1 MSGDLN
7 SGFELF
13 PFHPVGKF
21 SRTETKYLLFLPPM
35 YSAILT
41 ATLKAWLLSL
51 TSLRPPIF
59 QYVVFVLSL
68 VTFVLAQ
75 LPSGVLAA
83 RFSLSLGVSG
93 TALLPF
99 AVACCTSSDLSN
111 RVLKWWRGKHDFP
124 PLKLWVLFDCSQQP
138 IWKKFTRKK
147 KGSLVH

>member
-1 MSGDLN
+1 MEVN
-7 SGFELF
+7 
-13 PFHPVGKF
+13 KF

-83 RFSLSLGVSG
+83 RFPLSLGVSG

-111 RVLKWWRGKHDFP
+111 RVLK
-124 PLKLWVLFDCSQQP
+124 
-138 IWKKFTRKK
+138 
-147 KGSLVH
+147 